1 MTMAQIGMRPLLIVG
16 VVSGERRRVS
26 PRPRIFNL
34 SFGSLQKISFWDD
47 SELPKFGSCGVLRP
61 LFTVTDANGKVL
73 LYRKAKHLPRMTLLF
88 LLYSVVV
95 VVAWVA
101 FFHL

>member
-1 MTMAQIGMRPLLIVG
+1 MA
-16 VVSGERRRVS
+16 SS
-26 PRPRIFNL
+26 
-34 SFGSLQKISFWDD
+34 D
-47 SELPKFGSCGVLRP
+47 